1 MVDIIVDKDVYH
13 KSKVHST
20 VIQKVVAE
28 MSSNPSLEK
37 HRAKSKW
44 LEMVWLGNTR
54 YAVSCKKE
62 DGKIVVTMI
71 RQSPPKRIRERY

>member
-1 MVDIIVDKDVYH
+1 MVDIIVDEEVYR

-20 VIQKVVAE
+20 IIQRVTYK
-28 MSSNPSLEK
+28 MSSDPSLTK

-44 LEMVWLGNTR
+44 LEMVWLENTR

-62 DGKIVVTMI
+62 ADKIVVTMI
-71 RQSPPKRIRERY
+71 RHAPPRRIRVKP